1 VHSHRN
7 RLNDYLFEGYR
18 DTIPVGEDYS
28 LITPEQSEELGQAA
42 EQTLIAFDTI
52 SHAARVRLATNPRNP
67 GDALAVQNAF
77 TSEKAYDTLGGVERA
92 EREACERLA
101 REPAIARIVVEDED
115 QNREVIYVSRA
126 ASPTGGTL
134 KVASYR
140 SPLGRLASLEPD
152 DVLEVLRG
160 GKFAMLTVV
169 ERALL
174 RPEEDSKGWDA
185 PNTVFET
192 VEFGPVTVES
202 LRRLIDSAG
211 GLDEA
216 IDEIERMLREE
227 EAAAEVVM
235 GRQKA
240 IIEKMGLR
248 DQPALDKFQDEIFR
262 LPLDSQLAVLGAPGS
277 GKTTT
282 LIKRLGQK
290 LDLDVIA
297 DELPLIVRAN
307 SMGADK
313 HENSWLMFAPT
324 NLLRA
329 YVKDAFAEEGIAAP
343 DSRIRTWTAHQRQLA
358 RTHLPILQGG
368 MTGGTW
374 PVRDEELTLLDDTVS
389 DATGWFEDFDGWQ
402 KERFWGDLAAAAET
416 LANSDDARV
425 QALATRLASAL
436 SQGEVGARRV
446 LRLVDL
452 GPELRALLDDLR
464 AAVAARIRAS
474 LNQQTVANRAFI
486 DRLAAFMDTIGESD
500 DADDVDGDGDDED
513 DGEDQ
518 ARTPRGRAIQAFN
531 AALRAQARNHVTKRR
546 AGRGR
551 SAAILRWIDENGEP
565 KAALPEED
573 REAIGRLIVAQ
584 GALRRL
590 ASPVTGYVYGVSRR
604 YRPFRRLRR
613 GEGRLYSSTGS
624 VRVANAHEVDLMILA
639 TLRAA
644 NELLVEQAIWRRI
657 DEPAFAAVKQVA
669 LLHRNQILVDE
680 VTDFSPLQLGC
691 MAALANPRIKSIF
704 VCGDFN
710 QRITS
715 WGLRDKSQLRWVEP
729 SLDIREVVIAYRQS
743 RQLYEFGRAL
753 SQATGA
759 TPTEAALPKN
769 RDNDGVAPALV
780 TGLSDLDETA
790 AWLAKRVAEI
800 EAGKKPGTGLPSTA
814 VLVADEESVEP
825 VAAALDK
832 ALAEQSLRA
841 VACVK
846 GELMGEDGD
855 VRVFDV
861 QHIKGLEFEAV
872 FFLGI
877 DALAERAPDLFNRYL
892 YVGTTRAA
900 TYLGVHCEGSLP
912 PSLEILESQFCADWA
927 NIS

>member
-1 VHSHRN
+1 
-7 RLNDYLFEGYR
+7 
-18 DTIPVGEDYS
+18 
-28 LITPEQSEELGQAA
+28 LITPEQSEELSQAA
-42 EQTLIAFDTI
+42 EQTLNAFDTI
-52 SHAARVRLATNPRNP
+52 SHAARARLSTGPRTP

-77 TSEKAYDTLGGVERA
+77 TSEKAYSALGSVERA

-101 REPAIARIVVEDED
+101 REPAIARVIVEDEN
-115 QNREVIYVSRA
+115 QSREVIYVARA

-140 SPLGRLASLEPD
+140 STLGRLASLELD
-152 DVLEVLRG
+152 DVLQVSRG
-160 GKFAMLTVV
+160 GKLTMLTVV

-174 RPEEDSKGWDA
+174 RPEEDPSGWDA
-185 PNTVFET
+185 ANTVFET

-202 LRRLIDSAG
+202 LRRLIQSAG
-211 GLDEA
+211 GLEEA

-227 EAAAEVVM
+227 EAAAEVIM

-240 IIEKMGLR
+240 IIAKMGLR

-262 LPLDSQLAVLGAPGS
+262 LALDSQVAVLGAPGS

-282 LIKRLGQK
+282 LIKRLGLK
-290 LDLDVIA
+290 LDPVIIA
-297 DELPLIVRAN
+297 EEAPLIARATVL
-307 SMGADK
+307 GADK

-343 DSRIRTWTAHQRQLA
+343 DSRIRTWSAHQRQIA

-374 PVRDEELTLLDDTVS
+374 QFRDYEPTLIKETVT
-389 DATGWFEDFDGWQ
+389 DAIAWYEDFDGWQ
-402 KERFWGDLAAAAET
+402 KRRFWGELAAAVET
-416 LANSDDARV
+416 LTNSDDARV
-425 QALATRLASAL
+425 QALATRLSRSL
-436 SQGEVGARRV
+436 GEGEVDARRL
-446 LRLVDL
+446 LRLVEL
-452 GPELRALLDDLR
+452 GAEVRSLLDDLR

-474 LNQQTVANRAFI
+474 LNQQTVADHGFI
-486 DRLAAFMDTIGESD
+486 DRLATFMDTIGESD
-500 DADDVDGDGDDED
+500 DADDADDAEVDGEIDRDDDDEA
-513 DGEDQ
+513 ENQ
-518 ARTPRGRAIQAFN
+518 ARTPRGRAIQAFS
-531 AALRAQARNHVTKRR
+531 AALRVQARNHIAKRR

-551 SAAILRWIDENGEP
+551 SASILRWINENGEP
-565 KAALPEED
+565 KAAFSEED
-573 REAIGRLIVAQ
+573 WEAVGRLIVAQ

-590 ASPVTGYVYGVSRR
+590 ANPVASYVYGVSRR
-604 YRPFRRLRR
+604 YRSFRRLRR
-613 GEGRLYSSTGS
+613 GEERWYRPISA
-624 VRVANAHEVDLMILA
+624 VRVVNAHEVDLMILA

-644 NELLVEQAIWRRI
+644 NKLLLEQAIWRRV

-704 VCGDFN
+704 FCGDFN
-710 QRITS
+710 QRITP
-715 WGLRDKSQLRWVEP
+715 WGLRDKDQLRWVEP
-729 SLDIREVVIAYRQS
+729 NLDIRDVLIAYRQS
-743 RQLYEFGRAL
+743 RQLYEFGQAL
-753 SQATGA
+753 SQATGGM
-759 TPTEAALPKN
+759 TTEAGLPKN
-769 RDNDGVAPALV
+769 RNNDGFAPALV
-780 TGLSDLDETA
+780 TGVDDLDETA
-790 AWLAKRVAEI
+790 TWLAKRITEI
-800 EAGKKPGTGLPSTA
+800 EAGMKLGAGLPSTA
-814 VLVADEESVEP
+814 VLVAAEEFVEP

-872 FFLGI
+872 FFLGV
-877 DALAERAPDLFNRYL
+877 DALAKRAPDLFNRYL

-912 PSLEILESQFCADWA
+912 LSLQVLESQFCADWR
-927 NIS
+927 SVS